1 MIGTFT
7 KTSTITNND
16 TDMEQMGYAT
26 TTLGAEEIAF
36 YNSLVTGLNSLQRN
50 PKKETLQSILTYSEN
65 YHSEK

>member
-1 MIGTFT
+1 MIATFT
-7 KTSTITNND
+7 KTSTITTND

-26 TTLGAEEIAF
+26 TALGPEEVAF

-65 YHSEK
+65 YPSEK